1 MHPASV
7 HDLPGTVHT
16 GPVRHVVLPFASC
29 DAQDWWPTVQTLP
42 AQALPQLRAL
52 LQGMRPVAEARG
64 DAHSLTPPH
73 ERLLAEALGWRACAD
88 GLLPWA
94 AEAARQAGHAG
105 KGPWGWVTLC
115 HWAMGREHAT
125 LSDPQALDEAESRQ
139 LMAAMQP
146 FFEEDGIRLHYL
158 QPLRWLAEGEPLAQP
173 TASLDRVLGR
183 NVDPWLP
190 SARDA
195 RVLRRLQNEMQMLL
209 YTHPVNE
216 ARQQRRQLS
225 VNSLWFSGT
234 GALPSPSTPPGAARP
249 DDLCLTRTLAE
260 PALAEDWSAYAQA
273 WQTIDGTLLKD
284 LLLQQQAGQTVRL
297 SLCGERGSLT
307 LETAPG
313 GLLARLKGLI
323 GKPAWPG
330 VLQGR

>member
-1 MHPASV
+1 MPPASV
-7 HDLPGTVHT
+7 FDLPSALCAGS
-16 GPVRHVVLPFASC
+16 VRHLVLPFAAC
-29 DAQDWWPTVQTLP
+29 DTEAWWPTVQALP

-52 LQGMRPVAEARG
+52 LQGMQPVAEVRG
-64 DAHSLTPPH
+64 DARSLTPPH
-73 ERLLAEALGWRACAD
+73 ERLLAHALGWQDCAD

-94 AEAARQAGHAG
+94 AEAARQAGHPDG
-105 KGPWGWVTLC
+105 GSWGWVTLC

-125 LSDPQALDEAESRQ
+125 LSDPQALALDEASSRQ

-216 ARQQRRQLS
+216 ARQQQRQLT

-234 GALPSPSTPPGAARP
+234 GALPGPAQ
-249 DDLCLTRTLAE
+249 LAGLHLSRALADA
-260 PALAEDWSAYAQA
+260 ALAEDWSAYAQA
-273 WQTIDGTLLKD
+273 WQAIDATLIKD
-284 LLLQQQAGQTVRL
+284 LLQSQQAGQTVRL

-307 LETAPG
+307 LETASG

>member
-1 MHPASV
+1 MPPASV
-7 HDLPGTVHT
+7 FDLPSALCD
-16 GPVRHVVLPFASC
+16 GPVRHLVLPFAAC
-29 DAQDWWPTVQTLP
+29 DTEAWWPTVQALP

-52 LQGMRPVAEARG
+52 LQGMQPVAEVHG
-64 DAHSLTPPH
+64 DARSLTPPH
-73 ERLLAEALGWRACAD
+73 ERLLAEALGWHGCAD

-125 LSDPQALDEAESRQ
+125 LSDPQALALDEAESRQ

-158 QPLRWLAEGEPLAQP
+158 QPLRWLAEGEPLAQA

-216 ARQQRRQLS
+216 ARQQQRQLT

-234 GALPSPSTPPGAARP
+234 GALPSAHGTAGPADLLLARSLAGAALA
-249 DDLCLTRTLAE
+249 DD
-260 PALAEDWSAYAQA
+260 WKAYAQA